1 VPEEATLDVSQ
12 PLNRSALDLPFNLV
26 LDLFLRRTLLEET
39 TSLLKL
45 RRALGLSG
53 GVLSEAFDEL
63 RGRKYLDV
71 QSLSGN
77 DYIFSLTTYGRD
89 EARNRFASCQYSGVA
104 PVTLETYQRAVM
116 LQKASMKVNRASIRN
131 AFSDLV
137 VSTDMLDQLGP
148 AFNSQHSIF
157 FYGPAGTGKTSLAER
172 LVRLYPDFIIV
183 PKAVVVEGQF
193 IMVYDPVVHEALP
206 DQPEDLDPRWV
217 ACKRPLVVAGGELV
231 MENLFLSY
239 DEISGVYTAPLQ
251 VKANNGMF
259 LIDDF
264 GRQVL
269 TPEQLLNR
277 WIYPLVK
284 RVDYLSL
291 RTGVKFAMPFELMVL
306 FSTNMDPDDL
316 GDEAFF
322 RRVKNKVFVGPV
334 NEQQFGEILVLA
346 GKHEKVTLTEDTF
359 ATMTTICR
367 TRDPIGLRAN
377 YPWDLSKMAK
387 SICEYEERETI
398 LDARTLE
405 AAARLYWADNG
416 TKAMAATPAATA
428 ICEPALLVTA
438 TAMTATSV
446 GQAAPIPAPASAL
459 APAPIPTPGPTSQF
473 APPPWGALDTKA
485 LDMQAPISH
494 GQVAP
499 GYPQTAPGAPG
510 TPGLPSVFPEPQPQT
525 LHPQPLHPQPL
536 QPQPLQP
543 LMDSSGPIQPIP
555 FTHAGTTAAPQVA
568 LDEQIAAEIASF
580 APIPWATEAH

>member
-1 VPEEATLDVSQ
+1 VPEETTLDVSQ

-39 TSLLKL
+39 TSMLKL
-45 RRALGLSG
+45 RKALGLSG

-77 DYIFSLTTYGRD
+77 DYIFSLTSFGRE
-89 EARNRFASCQYSGVA
+89 EARNRFLSCQYSGVA
-104 PVTLETYQRAVM
+104 PVTLQTYQRAVM
-116 LQKASMKVNRASIRN
+116 LQKASMKVNRASIRH

-183 PKAVVVEGQF
+183 PKAVVVEGQY
-193 IMVYDPVVHEALP
+193 IMVFDPVVHEALP
-206 DQPEDLDPRWV
+206 EQPEDLDPRWV

-346 GKHEKVTLTEDTF
+346 GNHEKVGLTEDTF
-359 ATMTTICR
+359 STMTRICR

-398 LDARTLE
+398 LDPATLE

-416 TKAMAATPAATA
+416 AKKVEPVLPESAFVLDRVQSTTQVTPAMARIASPSPEAQLTQEPQTQPLATQPLSTQAQPGATEQTAAQ
-428 ICEPALLVTA
+428 A
-438 TAMTATSV
+438 T
-446 GQAAPIPAPASAL
+446 GASA
-459 APAPIPTPGPTSQF
+459 AQF
-473 APPPWGALDTKA
+473 APPPWGSLDNEALQNPE
-485 LDMQAPISH
+485 LDR
-494 GQVAP
+494 
-499 GYPQTAPGAPG
+499 
-510 TPGLPSVFPEPQPQT
+510 
-525 LHPQPLHPQPL
+525 
-536 QPQPLQP
+536 
-543 LMDSSGPIQPIP
+543 
-555 FTHAGTTAAPQVA
+555 
-568 LDEQIAAEIASF
+568 QIAAEIASF
-580 APIPWATEAH
+580 TQVQLANESS

>member
-1 VPEEATLDVSQ
+1 MPEETTLDVSQ

-45 RRALGLSG
+45 RKALGLSG

-63 RGRKYLDV
+63 RGRKYIDV

-77 DYIFSLTTYGRD
+77 DYIFSLTTFGRE
-89 EARNRFASCQYSGVA
+89 EARNRFLSCQYSGVA

-193 IMVYDPVVHEALP
+193 IMVFDPVVHEALP

-334 NEQQFGEILVLA
+334 NEQQFGEILLLA
-346 GKHEKVTLTEDTF
+346 GKHEKVTLTQDTF
-359 ATMTTICR
+359 ATMTRICR

-387 SICEYEERETI
+387 SICEYEERETV
-398 LDARTLE
+398 LDAATLE

-416 TKAMAATPAATA
+416 PKVAPPAAV
-428 ICEPALLVTA
+428 LVVA
-438 TAMTATSV
+438 APVAAAQV
-446 GQAAPIPAPASAL
+446 AAPIPISASVSSTPSPASSPEQLPL
-459 APAPIPTPGPTSQF
+459 ANNGQVGTGAPGTPTVPQF
-473 APPPWGALDTKA
+473 APPPWGALDNDA
-485 LDMQAPISH
+485 LAN
-494 GQVAP
+494 
-499 GYPQTAPGAPG
+499 
-510 TPGLPSVFPEPQPQT
+510 PE
-525 LHPQPLHPQPL
+525 
-536 QPQPLQP
+536 
-543 LMDSSGPIQPIP
+543 
-555 FTHAGTTAAPQVA
+555 
-568 LDEQIAAEIASF
+568 LDKQIAAEIASF
-580 APIPWATEAH
+580 ATTPVGQ

>member
-1 VPEEATLDVSQ
+1 LGGRVGWFRTRPRTRRTHCRHRALRDFRTVWVFHAPESKKADGVPQELDVASRCHGVPEEAVLDVSQ
-12 PLNRSALDLPFNLV
+12 PLNRSALDIPFNLV
-26 LDLFLRRTLLEET
+26 MDLFLRRTLLEET

-45 RRALGLSG
+45 RKALGLSG

-77 DYIFSLTTYGRD
+77 DYIFSLTTFGRE
-89 EARNRFASCQYSGVA
+89 EARNRFLSCQYSGIA

-116 LQKASMKVNRASIRN
+116 LQKASMKVNRASIRD

-193 IMVYDPVVHEALP
+193 VMVFDPVVHEALP

-346 GKHEKVTLTEDTF
+346 GKHEKVGLTEDTF
-359 ATMTTICR
+359 AVMTKICR

-398 LDARTLE
+398 LDAPTLE
-405 AAARLYWADNG
+405 AAARLYWADNKSKPAPAAPQG
-416 TKAMAATPAATA
+416 SSQDSALGSVPVAANVAPIMAATAALANPTVPAT
-428 ICEPALLVTA
+428 PAVLPT
-438 TAMTATSV
+438 
-446 GQAAPIPAPASAL
+446 QAAEFSQSPNFSAPPA
-459 APAPIPTPGPTSQF
+459 QF
-473 APPPWGALDTKA
+473 ASPPWGAFDNAALQNPELDR
-485 LDMQAPISH
+485 
-494 GQVAP
+494 
-499 GYPQTAPGAPG
+499 
-510 TPGLPSVFPEPQPQT
+510 
-525 LHPQPLHPQPL
+525 
-536 QPQPLQP
+536 
-543 LMDSSGPIQPIP
+543 
-555 FTHAGTTAAPQVA
+555 
-568 LDEQIAAEIASF
+568 QIAAEIASF
-580 APIPWATEAH
+580 AQEQLATEIR